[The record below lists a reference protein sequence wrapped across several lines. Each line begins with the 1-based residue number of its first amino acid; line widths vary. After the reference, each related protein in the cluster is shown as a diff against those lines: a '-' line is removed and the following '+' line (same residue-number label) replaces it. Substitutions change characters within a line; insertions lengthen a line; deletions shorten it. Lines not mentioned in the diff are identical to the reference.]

1 MICSKYHNSFHTR
14 KTRTQNPSHYKSQ
27 LVQGQSGNKP
37 LPEPM
42 LSQITSNVWWLVITM
57 NGCYFYL
64 KVCYWCGWCWW
75 TIGWNN
81 YGVTW
86 LTAGFR
92 SDLSQYWPRC
102 TFRCISQHWLRKW
115 YGAIRQ
121 EATTRANVDQD
132 PCCHMAS
139 QCVNNIQTNTII
151 VPVNGVVTKHL
162 IFSKHVL
169 GSYYVIQ
176 HHEKN
181 KYFVQNMDHT
191 SIYC

>member
-1 MICSKYHNSFHTR
+1 M
-14 KTRTQNPSHYKSQ
+14 PSDHS
-27 LVQGQSGNKP
+27 
-37 LPEPM
+37 E
-42 LSQITSNVWWLVITM
+42 WLL
-57 NGCYFYL
+57 FYL
-64 KVCYWCGWCWW
+64 KVCYWCRWCWW
-75 TIGWNN
+75 TIGCNN
-81 YGVTW
+81 YGMTW

-92 SDLSQYWPRC
+92 SDLSHYWPRC

-139 QCVNNIQTNTII
+139 QCVNNIPTNTII

-169 GSYYVIQ
+169 GSYDVIQ

-181 KYFVQNMDHT
+181 KYFIQNMDHT

>member
-1 MICSKYHNSFHTR
+1 
-14 KTRTQNPSHYKSQ
+14 
-27 LVQGQSGNKP
+27 
-37 LPEPM
+37 
-42 LSQITSNVWWLVITM
+42 M
-57 NGCYFYL
+57 NGCCFYL

-139 QCVNNIQTNTII
+139 QCVNNIPTNTII

-169 GSYYVIQ
+169 SSYDVIQ

-191 SIYC
+191 SLYCLGLVRWVIGWGYLMIKVV